1 MTLRMGDP
9 GLQTRDR
16 FDWPL
21 FICAALIAVVGIV
34 NLYSATSVY
43 GAARGELYLNQV
55 YWLVAGGIM
64 AIIVASIDYRYIEQG
79 GYVVYAVGVLLLV
92 IVLILGKDIRG
103 SARWINIGSFGFQ
116 PSEFMKLALTIALAK
131 YLHSDPKS
139 EGRTIR
145 DLAIPILLTIVPVVL
160 VQQQPDLGTSL
171 ILSLIFGSILGLTR
185 IRWKTAVGSLA
196 TVSAIAVLMWNF
208 GLKEYQRGRI
218 TAFMNPEAD
227 IRGAGWHA
235 HHARIAIGNGG
246 FLGQGY
252 MKGTQNQYLFL
263 PDQYTD
269 FPFPVFA
276 EDWGFVGCLV
286 LLGLYTFL
294 ILWSVRIASQAR
306 DRFGAVLAIGVG
318 AMIFWHTMFNLG
330 MVLGLLPVVGVTLP
344 LFSYGGSSVITILIG
359 LGLLMNVSL
368 RRFSGTAF
376 QGAHRRL

>member
-1 MTLRMGDP
+1 MTIRMNDP
-9 GLQTRDR
+9 VIQARDR

-21 FICAALIAVVGIV
+21 FICAAVIAVIGIV

-55 YWLVAGGIM
+55 YWLVAGGIL
-64 AIIVASIDYRYIEQG
+64 AIIVASIDHRYIEQA
-79 GYVVYAVGVLLLV
+79 GYVLYAIGVLLLV

-116 PSEFMKLALTIALAK
+116 PSEFMKLALTVALAK

-139 EGRTIR
+139 EGRTLR
-145 DLAIPILLTIVPVVL
+145 DLVIPVLLMIVPVVL

-171 ILSLIFGSILGLTR
+171 ILGLIFGSIIGLTR
-185 IRWKTAVGSLA
+185 VRWKTAVFALS
-196 TVSAIAVLMWNF
+196 TVGAIGWLMWTY
-208 GLKEYQRGRI
+208 GLHDYQRGRL

-227 IRGAGWHA
+227 IRGVGWHA

-246 FLGQGY
+246 FFGQGY
-252 MKGTQNQYLFL
+252 MKGTQNQYRFL
-263 PDQYTD
+263 PDQFTD

-276 EDWGFVGCLV
+276 EDWGFIGSLL
-286 LLGLYTFL
+286 LLGLYAFL
-294 ILWSVRIASQAR
+294 ILWSVRIAAQAR

-318 AMIFWHTMFNLG
+318 AMLFWHTMFNLG

-376 QGAHRRL
+376 HAGRRL

>member
-1 MTLRMGDP
+1 MTLRLGDP
-9 GLQTRDR
+9 GLQARDR

-21 FICAALIAVVGIV
+21 FISVALIAVVGIV

-43 GAARGELYLNQV
+43 GASRGELYLNQV

-79 GYVVYAVGVLLLV
+79 GYVVYAVGVLLLI

-139 EGRTIR
+139 EGRTLR

-196 TVSAIAVLMWNF
+196 AVSVVAVLMWNF
-208 GLKEYQRGRI
+208 GLETYQRGRI

-252 MKGTQNQYLFL
+252 MKGTQNQYMFL

-276 EDWGFVGCLV
+276 EDWGFLGCLV
-286 LLGLYTFL
+286 LLGLYAFL

-318 AMIFWHTMFNLG
+318 AMIFWHAMFNLG

-376 QGAHRRL
+376 QASHRRL

>member
-1 MTLRMGDP
+1 MTIRMADP
-9 GLQTRDR
+9 GLQARDR

-21 FICAALIAVVGIV
+21 FITVALIAVVGIV

-64 AIIVASIDYRYIEQG
+64 AIIVASLDYRYIEQA
-79 GYVVYAVGVLLLV
+79 GYVIYAVGVLLLI

-116 PSEFMKLALTIALAK
+116 PSEFMKIALTIALAK
-131 YLHSDPKS
+131 YLHSDPKTES
-139 EGRTIR
+139 RSLR
-145 DLAIPILLTIVPVVL
+145 DLAVPILLTIVPVVL

-171 ILSLIFGSILGLTR
+171 ILSLIFLSIIGLTR
-185 IRWKTAVGSLA
+185 VRWKTAAGGLGTILIVG
-196 TVSAIAVLMWNF
+196 TLMWQY
-208 GLKEYQRGRI
+208 GLKEYQQGRI
-218 TAFMNPEAD
+218 TAFLEPEAD
-227 IRGAGWHA
+227 IRGVGWHA

-276 EDWGFVGCLV
+276 EDWGFVGSLFLLALYAFLV
-286 LLGLYTFL
+286 
-294 ILWSVRIASQAR
+294 LWSVRIASQAR
-306 DRFGAVLAIGVG
+306 DRFGAVLAVGVG
-318 AMIFWHTMFNLG
+318 AMMFWHTMFNLG

-368 RRFSGTAF
+368 RRFSVSTF
-376 QGAHRRL
+376 HGARRRF